1 VEAEIAA
8 MTDREKL
15 DQLLDRVLDV
25 ATWDELLTPLG
36 QSANRCHGLGDRGH
50 RGAGSGPGVKGSN
63 ERRRYRQNPA
73 RELSL
78 ILGQAARKAEKPW
91 EQP

>member
-1 VEAEIAA
+1 MRFKKCA
-8 MTDREKL
+8 KQS
-15 DQLLDRVLDV
+15 QL
-25 ATWDELLTPLG
+25 G
-36 QSANRCHGLGDRGH
+36 
-50 RGAGSGPGVKGSN
+50 
-63 ERRRYRQNPA
+63 RYRQNPA